1 MSLDLACLILMLDYF
16 HMLDSVSIFKHML
29 NLIKQSIT
37 RGIGEVHLHYVH
49 PVYQT
54 SEYTSWKHF
63 FRLSGILVKYLLQVF
78 FKIWKMLDDIC
89 LKLEW
94 LYGLGESL
102 TLW

>member
-16 HMLDSVSIFKHML
+16 NMLDSVTIFKHML

-37 RGIGEVHLHYVH
+37 REIGEVHLHCVH

-63 FRLSGILVKYLLQVF
+63 FQLSEILVKYLLQVF